1 MSPGGEP
8 PTADSGLG
16 EIAVLRAEVQ
26 ALRARLDALD
36 RPNASAREGEAFA
49 AMYPAFQ
56 DRFRGSEAD
65 VRSRLAVYL
74 PDVARVATGLGVLDL
89 GAGRG
94 EWLALL
100 AEQGVPAYGV
110 EENGEQAARLR
121 RDQGLRLVDS
131 DAVSHLREVPPAS
144 LDMVTA
150 FHVIEHLD
158 TDVLLHL
165 LDAARAALRPG
176 GCLIL
181 ETPNPTNLV
190 MAACNFYLDPTHR
203 QPMPSALTSFLV
215 TARGFRD
222 VQIRPLHPK
231 EPVDLAGLRLPGVSE
246 QATDLVG
253 LALTKAFFGPQDY
266 AVVATRPP
274 DPGPPG
280 RD

>member
-1 MSPGGEP
+1 MSRAGEL
-8 PTADSGLG
+8 PTADSGPG
-16 EIAVLRAEVQ
+16 EIVALRAEVQ

-74 PDVARVATGLGVLDL
+74 PDVVRVATGLGVLDL

-100 AEQGVPAYGV
+100 AEQGVPTYGV

-131 DAVSHLREVPPAS
+131 DAVSHLRQVPPAS
-144 LDMVTA
+144 LDMITA

-203 QPMPSALTSFLV
+203 QPMPSALTAFLV
-215 TARGFRD
+215 TARGFAD
-222 VQIRPLHPK
+222 VQI
-231 EPVDLAGLRLPGVSE
+231 SE

-274 DPGPPG
+274 DPGP
-280 RD
+280 RS